1 LCGTTLHTWF
11 VTTIRST
18 ETINFLASQRTATAS
33 ASSFT
38 MVQGLAFL
46 SKKSWHTKNLNNQEK
61 VWVAEERKNAEARKT
76 QELQKQIQQELEQQ
90 ELDAIAGRTSRRDRG
105 IDWMYEHG
113 PTSET
118 ARMDSEKKSEE
129 YLLGKEFV
137 PEGAPKGDLDVDKAQ
152 DGVNKVVSS
161 ASAAAAA
168 ASYSREDASGT
179 EHAPEL
185 SVKERNEAFTLRFE
199 DPMFMVARRAVD
211 IERKLERK
219 KQLLERVTGAV
230 AVDLADVDIK
240 RKKEKKKKRDRG
252 DKKPT
257 KKRRRSLSVDSPS
270 DDSGR
275 SEGRRYRKKSPPRKR
290 DRSSSPESHDRG
302 RNHRPDLDGRR
313 SHSRKHQE
321 KGSSRYDRNR
331 SESPKDYR
339 YESRKLDR
347 RSRSRSLSPSPQ
359 RDRRSCHKL
368 GPDDEPHGRT
378 HSSRSDRFDSRREDR
393 SRERDRR
400 YQPDVKHDAPDRHE
414 KHHEFRD
421 HRFDDRKL
429 PPSSHAN
436 SRDAYRDS
444 DRRYGLQGAS
454 KLDDR
459 RPGKLGPDEELLR
472 KRRCEREE
480 QKRQMEQAARR
491 RRMTPEER
499 AKALEEMEAN
509 ARTYDSHRASKLRGS
524 GHREGDD
531 DTTNNDDSR
540 GANREA
546 ATFLNDIQRRA
557 YGVDQ
562 GISMQERLQQNRNS
576 HQRSHDSNFL

>member
-1 LCGTTLHTWF
+1 VIYVSHEYSF
-11 VTTIRST
+11 VRHDAPHLVCHDHT

-61 VWVAEERKNAEARKT
+61 VWVAEERKKAEARKT

-90 ELDAIAGRTSRRDRG
+90 ELDAIAGRTIRRDRG

-219 KQLLERVTGAV
+219 KQLLKRVTGAV

-252 DKKPT
+252 DKKSS
-257 KKRRRSLSVDSPS
+257 KKRRRSPSVDSPS

-290 DRSSSPESHDRG
+290 DRSSSPA
-302 RNHRPDLDGRR
+302 
-313 SHSRKHQE
+313 
-321 KGSSRYDRNR
+321 
-331 SESPKDYR
+331 
-339 YESRKLDR
+339 
-347 RSRSRSLSPSPQ
+347 
-359 RDRRSCHKL
+359 
-368 GPDDEPHGRT
+368 T
-378 HSSRSDRFDSRREDR
+378 
-393 SRERDRR
+393 
-400 YQPDVKHDAPDRHE
+400 
-414 KHHEFRD
+414 
-421 HRFDDRKL
+421 
-429 PPSSHAN
+429 
-436 SRDAYRDS
+436 
-444 DRRYGLQGAS
+444 
-454 KLDDR
+454 
-459 RPGKLGPDEELLR
+459 
-472 KRRCEREE
+472 
-480 QKRQMEQAARR
+480 
-491 RRMTPEER
+491 T
-499 AKALEEMEAN
+499 
-509 ARTYDSHRASKLRGS
+509 GS
-524 GHREGDD
+524 GARVPRATAMNLANWTVAVDHAASVRLFSGTGVVATNWAQMTKH
-531 DTTNNDDSR
+531 TTEPIPQDRIDSTVDEKIGVESATEATTPMKNMTHPIGTKNITSSGIIGSTIGSLR
-540 GANREA
+540 LRATRTA
-546 ATFLNDIQRRA
+546 ATSAVIRIA
-557 YGVDQ
+557 GTGYKAP
-562 GISMQERLQQNRNS
+562 
-576 HQRSHDSNFL
+576 RS